1 MAGQSSAGDGILK
14 TKRNSQYFKEGVPE
28 TFYVSDTPS
37 SIILKGIIILI
48 EKEYRENYLNCLYKL
63 VIAQTILWGEVMSKP
78 LMLGKTGFGRNIGL
92 MIILFG
98 FFLLCV
104 IWGGL
109 FMKINA
115 EKQLEME
122 NAVKETKNFART
134 FEEHTLRTIR
144 GADQAVLFLKYE
156 FERQGLTID
165 IPRYVREGR
174 FSSQPFVLMGVIAA
188 DGMFAASNQVPFVPS
203 NLKDREHFLVHTE
216 KDSRELFIS
225 KPVLGRSSGKW
236 SIQMTR
242 RINKSDGSFGGV
254 VVIAVDPFYFTSFY
268 KELDLGKNSSVTLV
282 GLDGVVRAR
291 QAGLDSA
298 VGQDVRN
305 DSLMTR
311 LKQTEEGSFI
321 SRSPLDGVVRVYSYR
336 GMKDYPLAVLVG
348 VDEKEYF
355 APLQERIEGY
365 YSLAGLISL
374 VIVLFTFGMYFA
386 AKHRQAAEDALKN
399 MLDNLELQVEERT
412 QELTRKN
419 GELELAYNDLRNAQ
433 SQVIHQEKMAS
444 IGQLAA
450 GVAHEINNPLG
461 FVMSNFESLRK
472 YTTRMVEVL
481 IPLRQFRDESTR
493 LDEKA
498 RAARAVALSELEKNQ
513 KIDYIIGDVESI
525 FSETLDGLRRVGDI
539 VKALRLFS
547 RVDQQGERE
556 DYDLNEGVHNTL
568 IVARNEI
575 KYIAEVRENLSV
587 VPLISA
593 VGGQINQVLLN
604 LMLNAAYAIKE
615 KTIDGLG
622 VIEVATYFDD
632 TSVYCSV
639 SDNGKGIPEHI
650 KKDIF
655 NPFFTT
661 KPVGKGTGLGLS
673 ISYDIIVN
681 KHHGEIS
688 LDSVEGLGTKF
699 LIRLPINK

>member
-1 MAGQSSAGDGILK
+1 M
-14 TKRNSQYFKEGVPE
+14 
-28 TFYVSDTPS
+28 
-37 SIILKGIIILI
+37 KGITILI
-48 EKEYRENYLNCLYKL
+48 EKEYRGNYLNCLYKL

-311 LKQTEEGSFI
+311 LKQTEAGSFI

-355 APLQERIEGY
+355 APLQERIEDY

-374 VIVLFTFGMYFA
+374 VIVLFTFGMYYA
-386 AKHRQAAEDALKN
+386 AKHRQSAEDALKN

-419 GELELAYNDLRNAQ
+419 GELELAYNDLRTAQ

-587 VPLISA
+587 VPLIRA

-661 KPVGKGTGLGLS
+661 KPVGEGTGLGLS

>member
-1 MAGQSSAGDGILK
+1 M
-14 TKRNSQYFKEGVPE
+14 
-28 TFYVSDTPS
+28 
-37 SIILKGIIILI
+37 
-48 EKEYRENYLNCLYKL
+48 
-63 VIAQTILWGEVMSKP
+63 
-78 LMLGKTGFGRNIGL
+78 
-92 MIILFG
+92 
-98 FFLLCV
+98 
-104 IWGGL
+104 
-109 FMKINA
+109 
-115 EKQLEME
+115 
-122 NAVKETKNFART
+122 
-134 FEEHTLRTIR
+134 
-144 GADQAVLFLKYE
+144 
-156 FERQGLTID
+156 
-165 IPRYVREGR
+165 
-174 FSSQPFVLMGVIAA
+174 
-188 DGMFAASNQVPFVPS
+188 
-203 NLKDREHFLVHTE
+203 
-216 KDSRELFIS
+216 
-225 KPVLGRSSGKW
+225 
-236 SIQMTR
+236 
-242 RINKSDGSFGGV
+242 
-254 VVIAVDPFYFTSFY
+254 
-268 KELDLGKNSSVTLV
+268 
-282 GLDGVVRAR
+282 
-291 QAGLDSA
+291 
-298 VGQDVRN
+298 
-305 DSLMTR
+305 
-311 LKQTEEGSFI
+311 
-321 SRSPLDGVVRVYSYR
+321 
-336 GMKDYPLAVLVG
+336 
-348 VDEKEYF
+348 
-355 APLQERIEGY
+355 
-365 YSLAGLISL
+365 
-374 VIVLFTFGMYFA
+374 
-386 AKHRQAAEDALKN
+386 
-399 MLDNLELQVEERT
+399 
-412 QELTRKN
+412 
-419 GELELAYNDLRNAQ
+419 
-433 SQVIHQEKMAS
+433 
-444 IGQLAA
+444 
-450 GVAHEINNPLG
+450 
-461 FVMSNFESLRK
+461 
-472 YTTRMVEVL
+472 

>member
-1 MAGQSSAGDGILK
+1 
-14 TKRNSQYFKEGVPE
+14 
-28 TFYVSDTPS
+28 
-37 SIILKGIIILI
+37 
-48 EKEYRENYLNCLYKL
+48 
-63 VIAQTILWGEVMSKP
+63 
-78 LMLGKTGFGRNIGL
+78 MLGKASLGRNIGL

-98 FFLLCV
+98 LFLLCV

-115 EKQLEME
+115 EKQQEMA
-122 NAVKETKNFART
+122 NALKETKNFART

-174 FSSQPFVLMGVIAA
+174 FSSQPFVLMGIIAA

-321 SRSPLDGVVRVYSYR
+321 SRSSLDGVVRVYSYR

-374 VIVLFTFGMYFA
+374 VIVLFTFGMYYA
-386 AKHRQAAEDALKN
+386 AKHRQSAEDALKN

-575 KYIAEVRENLSV
+575 KYIAKVRENLSV

-661 KPVGKGTGLGLS
+661 KPVGEGTGLGLS

>member
-1 MAGQSSAGDGILK
+1 
-14 TKRNSQYFKEGVPE
+14 
-28 TFYVSDTPS
+28 
-37 SIILKGIIILI
+37 
-48 EKEYRENYLNCLYKL
+48 
-63 VIAQTILWGEVMSKP
+63 
-78 LMLGKTGFGRNIGL
+78 MLGKASLGRNIGL

-98 FFLLCV
+98 LFLLCV

-115 EKQLEME
+115 EKQQEMA
-122 NAVKETKNFART
+122 NALKETKNFART

-174 FSSQPFVLMGVIAA
+174 FSSQPFVLMGIIAA

-355 APLQERIEGY
+355 APLQERIEDY

-374 VIVLFTFGMYFA
+374 VIVLFTFGMYYA
-386 AKHRQAAEDALKN
+386 AKHRQSAEDALKN

-661 KPVGKGTGLGLS
+661 KPVGEGTGLGLS

>member
-1 MAGQSSAGDGILK
+1 
-14 TKRNSQYFKEGVPE
+14 
-28 TFYVSDTPS
+28 
-37 SIILKGIIILI
+37 
-48 EKEYRENYLNCLYKL
+48 
-63 VIAQTILWGEVMSKP
+63 MSKS
-78 LMLGKTGFGRNIGL
+78 LTLRKASLGRNIGL

-98 FFLLCV
+98 FFLLGV

-109 FMKINA
+109 FMKINE
-115 EKQLEME
+115 EKQQEMA
-122 NAVKETKNFART
+122 NAIKETKNFART

-174 FSSQPFVLMGVIAA
+174 FSSQPFVLMGIIAA

-216 KDSRELFIS
+216 KDSQELYIS

-242 RINKSDGSFGGV
+242 RINKPDGSLGGV

-282 GLDGVVRAR
+282 GLDGIVRAR

-321 SRSPLDGVVRVYSYR
+321 SRSPVDGVVRIYSYR

-365 YSLAGLISL
+365 YSLAGLITL
-374 VIVLFTFGMYFA
+374 VIVLFTLGMYYA
-386 AKHRQAAEDALKN
+386 AKHRQAAEDALKI
-399 MLDNLELQVEERT
+399 MLDNLEIQVEERT

-498 RAARAVALSELEKNQ
+498 RAARAVALSELEKKQ
-513 KIDYIIGDVESI
+513 KIDYILGDVESI

-615 KTIDGLG
+615 KAIDGLG

-661 KPVGKGTGLGLS
+661 KPVGEGTGLGLS

-688 LDSVEGLGTKF
+688 LDSVEGVGTKF

>member
-1 MAGQSSAGDGILK
+1 M
-14 TKRNSQYFKEGVPE
+14 
-28 TFYVSDTPS
+28 
-37 SIILKGIIILI
+37 KGIIILI

-78 LMLGKTGFGRNIGL
+78 LMLGKASLGRNIGL

-98 FFLLCV
+98 LFLLCV

-115 EKQLEME
+115 EKQQEMA
-122 NAVKETKNFART
+122 NALKETKNFART

-282 GLDGVVRAR
+282 GLDGIVRAR

-374 VIVLFTFGMYFA
+374 VIVLFTFGMYYA
-386 AKHRQAAEDALKN
+386 AKHRQSAEDALKN

-661 KPVGKGTGLGLS
+661 KPVGEGTGLGLS

>member
-1 MAGQSSAGDGILK
+1 
-14 TKRNSQYFKEGVPE
+14 
-28 TFYVSDTPS
+28 
-37 SIILKGIIILI
+37 
-48 EKEYRENYLNCLYKL
+48 
-63 VIAQTILWGEVMSKP
+63 
-78 LMLGKTGFGRNIGL
+78 MLGKASLGRNIGL

-98 FFLLCV
+98 LFLLCV

-115 EKQLEME
+115 EKQQEMA
-122 NAVKETKNFART
+122 NALKETKNFART

-174 FSSQPFVLMGVIAA
+174 FSSQPFVLMGIIAA

-321 SRSPLDGVVRVYSYR
+321 SRSSLDGVVRVYSYR

-575 KYIAEVRENLSV
+575 KYIAKVRENLSV

-615 KTIDGLG
+615 KVIDGLG

-632 TSVYCSV
+632 NSVYCSV

-661 KPVGKGTGLGLS
+661 KPVGEGTGLGLS

>member
-1 MAGQSSAGDGILK
+1 M
-14 TKRNSQYFKEGVPE
+14 
-28 TFYVSDTPS
+28 
-37 SIILKGIIILI
+37 
-48 EKEYRENYLNCLYKL
+48 
-63 VIAQTILWGEVMSKP
+63 
-78 LMLGKTGFGRNIGL
+78 
-92 MIILFG
+92 
-98 FFLLCV
+98 
-104 IWGGL
+104 
-109 FMKINA
+109 
-115 EKQLEME
+115 
-122 NAVKETKNFART
+122 
-134 FEEHTLRTIR
+134 
-144 GADQAVLFLKYE
+144 
-156 FERQGLTID
+156 
-165 IPRYVREGR
+165 
-174 FSSQPFVLMGVIAA
+174 
-188 DGMFAASNQVPFVPS
+188 
-203 NLKDREHFLVHTE
+203 
-216 KDSRELFIS
+216 
-225 KPVLGRSSGKW
+225 
-236 SIQMTR
+236 
-242 RINKSDGSFGGV
+242 
-254 VVIAVDPFYFTSFY
+254 
-268 KELDLGKNSSVTLV
+268 
-282 GLDGVVRAR
+282 
-291 QAGLDSA
+291 
-298 VGQDVRN
+298 
-305 DSLMTR
+305 
-311 LKQTEEGSFI
+311 
-321 SRSPLDGVVRVYSYR
+321 
-336 GMKDYPLAVLVG
+336 
-348 VDEKEYF
+348 
-355 APLQERIEGY
+355 Y
-365 YSLAGLISL
+365 Y
-374 VIVLFTFGMYFA
+374 A
-386 AKHRQAAEDALKN
+386 AKHRQAAEDALKI

-498 RAARAVALSELEKNQ
+498 RAARAVALSELEKKQ
-513 KIDYIIGDVESI
+513 KIDYILGDVESI

-556 DYDLNEGVHNTL
+556 DYNLNEGVHNTL

-615 KTIDGLG
+615 KAIDGLG

-661 KPVGKGTGLGLS
+661 KPVGEGTGLGLS

-688 LDSVEGLGTKF
+688 LDSVEGVGTKF

>member
-1 MAGQSSAGDGILK
+1 M
-14 TKRNSQYFKEGVPE
+14 
-28 TFYVSDTPS
+28 
-37 SIILKGIIILI
+37 KGITILI
-48 EKEYRENYLNCLYKL
+48 EKEYRGNYLNCLYKL

-355 APLQERIEGY
+355 APLQERIEDY

-374 VIVLFTFGMYFA
+374 VIVLFTFGMYYA
-386 AKHRQAAEDALKN
+386 AKHRQSAEDALKN

>member
-1 MAGQSSAGDGILK
+1 M
-14 TKRNSQYFKEGVPE
+14 
-28 TFYVSDTPS
+28 
-37 SIILKGIIILI
+37 KGIIILI

-311 LKQTEEGSFI
+311 LKQTEAGSFI

-615 KTIDGLG
+615 KVIDGLG

-632 TSVYCSV
+632 NSVYCSV

-661 KPVGKGTGLGLS
+661 KPVGEGTGLGLS